1 MFMEIFRFDCRQCCS
16 IYQCLIK
23 LFQLLDSFL
32 YFWLYF
38 VLWTFVCSWWSVF
51 IVHNFHHSQLR
62 LFNFI
67 NCEFSLKTHVFLS
80 LFMSFDVFLI
90 NARQNLIDFV
100 LLNNKSALIRY
111 SRLFIQKTNFRHLL
125 SIFSTASN
133 ILKRILKY
141 PPFYSL
147 RCLFCVHDLI
157 YSQIVSRPYYFAS

>member
-1 MFMEIFRFDCRQCCS
+1 MS
-16 IYQCLIK
+16 
-23 LFQLLDSFL
+23 
-32 YFWLYF
+32 
-38 VLWTFVCSWWSVF
+38 SWRSVF
-51 IVHNFHHSQLR
+51 TVHNFHHSHLR

-67 NCEFSLKTHVFLS
+67 NCELCVQTHIFLS

-133 ILKRILKY
+133 ILKRVLKY
-141 PPFYSL
+141 SSFYSL